1 MTSYKVTMEEVTM
14 EDVIIDDVTIGE
26 MCKYLFLNSYK
37 YISLIH
43 TNTFSF
49 CINDLLKTTPCTALQ
64 KEQQGATFRI
74 RNAFLSFFFIFANIN
89 FLGGFRFFLDQIFF
103 KKNLTS

>member
-1 MTSYKVTMEEVTM
+1 MKNFPQEVTKDKVIMEEVTM
-14 EDVIIDDVTIGE
+14 EDVIMDEVTFDEVTMGE
-26 MCKYLFLNSYK
+26 MCKYIFLNSYK

-74 RNAFLSFFFIFANIN
+74 RNAFLSFFFILANIN
-89 FLGGFRFFLDQIFF
+89 IFRRF
-103 KKNLTS
+103 